1 MANQGTE
8 RLRGR
13 LWLREFPV
21 TVVVIAAIG
30 GFFASRGFST
40 YPEGFSSFPYVLDP
54 LYYVVTLFAHSGTS
68 HYLMNMYFLVPAGVI
83 LTYLTNNKKV
93 LYVVVVSHIPTVTLC
108 ATIGLE
114 IVGAGAAAYGLL
126 AAVLVRTTWFCAEGY
141 SGIVRVGSSIA
152 AVALAG
158 AALVTLVVTAGGSQI
173 TYLIPV
179 SGFLLGGTFESCR
192 VLYAFGYEGYDSRI
206 IPDKERFNAPRF
218 RSRWE
223 NMAKGDPEEAEKLE
237 ERYSNREAA
246 PDDTYAGSRGRSRKD

>member
-1 MANQGTE
+1 MKNKGSG
-8 RLRGR
+8 RLRGGIG
-13 LWLREFPV
+13 LDDLPF
-21 TVVVIAAIG
+21 TVIVIAAVG
-30 GFFASRGFST
+30 GLFAHYGFGT

-54 LYYVVTLFAHSGTS
+54 LYYVATLFAHSGLS
-68 HYLMNMYFLVPAGVI
+68 QYLANMYFLVPAGI
-83 LTYLTNNKKV
+83 LLTYLTSNKRV

-114 IVGAGAAAYGLL
+114 VIGAGAAAYGIL
-126 AAVLVRTTWFCAEGY
+126 AAVLVRTTWFCAEDY
-141 SGIVRVGSSIA
+141 TGIVRVGSSIA

-192 VLYAFGYEGYDSRI
+192 VLYAFGREKPDSSI
-206 IPDKERFNAPRF
+206 LPDSFNAPRF

-223 NMAKGDPEEAEKLE
+223 NMAKNKEEAKKLE
-237 ERYSNREAA
+237 EEYTKREAA
-246 PDDTYAGSRGRSRKD
+246 PDDTHAGSRGRSRKD